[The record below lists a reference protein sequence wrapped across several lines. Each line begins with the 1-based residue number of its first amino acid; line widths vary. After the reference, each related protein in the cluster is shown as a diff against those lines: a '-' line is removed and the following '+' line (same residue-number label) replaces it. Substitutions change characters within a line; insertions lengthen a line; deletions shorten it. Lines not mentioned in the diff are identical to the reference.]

1 MRLID
6 IFRKGKS
13 LYAWLYSEKDCSNHF
28 YECMFEPII
37 CIYASFRNLLNLKRI
52 LDSYDIES
60 EFRRVLTLKGR
71 VTALSIRT
79 TIKELRKLTKDID
92 RFCSYSYEIY
102 NADIPLE
109 ELYMF
114 VKDVFPGAHVDIELK
129 EKKILYMKTREDPCD
144 EYDMPR
150 LRESELSITT
160 SYSLKKDMDANLLDI
175 YFNKRTYSNASCSE
189 KEMISAF
196 VRDFQSADPDIILT
210 SSGNLELPYLLK
222 RIRRYYPKFSFS
234 RFGQDRFRPGGS
246 SYFTYGRTIYKQS
259 AVYLKGRL
267 HLERRGVMYG
277 YWSLWHPFELAR
289 MCRVTLQKINHRS
302 AGYGVSNLQIYY
314 AMKRGYMIPRRSSC
328 VEVWKSGYDLFNAD
342 RGSLIFE
349 PRIGYHKDIAEID
362 FTSLFPSIM
371 IRYNIST
378 ETLFCSCCRD
388 NKVPGLNINICRK
401 RQGIIPEMLEPIV
414 KKRAYYK
421 STGKQEHLN
430 RADAL
435 KGILVTSFGYMGFR
449 KSKLARIEAHQ
460 SIQAYAR
467 EILLQAAKIAEEEG
481 FTIVHGIVDSLWVKK
496 KGLTKDNIDSLT
508 KRIESVLSLKIK
520 LEGIYR
526 WIVFLPST
534 QNPKVPVTTR
544 YYGVF
549 DNSEIKCRGIEVR
562 RHDTPD
568 IIKDLQLRIIQD
580 LSNAK
585 DRLEFMENMK
595 KSLMN
600 VNKTIS
606 RIIRGYVSQE
616 ELVISKGISKTDYS
630 SYLAQSIIIGKLK
643 KKGFEASP
651 GNYIKYII
659 ADKKSRIRKNRYNLE
674 SDEDLFLY
682 DRYEYARLVK
692 KAVRNILMPF
702 IELIEGDRQPTLH
715 QSIRKSKQ
723 LYIEDIPLRARIRI

>member
-6 IFRKGKS
+6 IFRTGDR
-13 LYAWLYSEKDCSNHF
+13 LYAWLFSEGDGRNHF
-28 YECMFEPII
+28 YECMFEPMIH
-37 CIYASFRNLLNLKRI
+37 IYASFRNLMNLKRI
-52 LDSYDIES
+52 LDSYRIES

-71 VTALSIRT
+71 VTALSIKT
-79 TIKELRKLTKDID
+79 TTKEQRKLTKDID

-114 VKDVFPGAHVDIELK
+114 VKDVFPGAHVEIEIGD
-129 EKKILYMKTREDPCD
+129 KKITDMKTEEDPCD

-150 LRESELSITT
+150 LRESELDITT
-160 SYSLKKDMDANLLDI
+160 SYSLKKDMDAELLDI
-175 YFNKRTYSNASCSE
+175 SFNKRTYKKAQASE

-210 SSGNLELPYLLK
+210 CSGNLELPYLLN
-222 RIRRYYPKFSFS
+222 RIRRYYPGFSFS
-234 RFGQDRFRPGGS
+234 RLGHDSFRTGGR

-277 YWSLWHPFELAR
+277 YWSLWHPFELGR

-349 PRIGYHKDIAEID
+349 PRIGYHNDIAEID

-388 NKVPGLNINICRK
+388 NKVPGLNINICRN

-467 EILLQAAKIAEEEG
+467 EILLKAAKIAEEEG
-481 FTIVHGIVDSLWVKK
+481 FTVVHGIVDSLWVKK
-496 KGLTKDNIDSLT
+496 KGLTKDKIDSLT
-508 KRIESVLSLKIK
+508 RRIESDLGLKIK
-520 LEGIYR
+520 LEGLYR

-534 QNPKVPVTTR
+534 QNPRVPVPTR

-549 DNSEIKCRGIEVR
+549 ENGEIKCRGIEVR

-568 IIKDLQLRIIQD
+568 IIKDLQLRMIEE
-580 LSNAK
+580 LSKAADK
-585 DRLEFMENMK
+585 KEFMEQLK

-600 VNKTIS
+600 MNNTIS
-606 RIIRGYVSQE
+606 RILRGYVSQE
-616 ELVISKGISKTDYS
+616 ELVIRKGISKTGYNN
-630 SYLAQSIIIGKLK
+630 YLAQSIIIGKLK
-643 KKGFEASP
+643 KAGFEASP

-659 ADKKSRIRKNRYNLE
+659 ADKKSDIKDNRYSLE
-674 SDEDLFLY
+674 SEKDFFLY

-692 KAVRNILMPF
+692 KAVQNILMPF
-702 IELIEGDRQPTLH
+702 IELIDEEIQPTLH
-715 QSIRKSKQ
+715 GSIRKSRH
-723 LYIEDIPLRARIRI
+723 LYIKDIPLRARIRI